1 MSRVIRS
8 QDGNPTG
15 LLLKS
20 KVKEGDPQVTY
31 YRKNSAAS
39 TLTSAEYPRDY
50 FQSAGHLHVT
60 GIPPA
65 LSADMKDFTYHV
77 MNDMRNAGKTISLD
91 PNLRPSLWPD
101 QATMVYTINDLAGLA
116 DWFSRG
122 SQRESY

>member
-1 MSRVIRS
+1 MISSARLLYRS
-8 QDGNPTG
+8 LKKRSGCPRDPLAGRKSTG

-39 TLTSAEYPRDY
+39 TLTSAEYPKDY
-50 FQSAGHLHVT
+50 FQCAGHLHVT

-77 MNDMRNAGKTISLD
+77 MNDMRNAGKTISF
-91 PNLRPSLWPD
+91 
-101 QATMVYTINDLAGLA
+101 DLI
-116 DWFSRG
+116 
-122 SQRESY
+122 